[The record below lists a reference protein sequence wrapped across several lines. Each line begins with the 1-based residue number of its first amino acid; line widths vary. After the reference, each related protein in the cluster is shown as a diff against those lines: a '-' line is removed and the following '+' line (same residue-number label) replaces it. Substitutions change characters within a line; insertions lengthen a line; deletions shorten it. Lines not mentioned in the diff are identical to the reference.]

1 MTHVQGQHDGFIRI
15 STPLTHE
22 VIESLRAGDRVLISG
37 VIYTGRDATHRRMFE
52 DMDKDKDKDN
62 DKDGSGQLP
71 FELEGQVIYYMGPTP
86 PRPGKVIGA
95 AGPTTSIRMDSFAPR
110 LLDMGLSG
118 MIGKGYRTQPVIESI
133 QKNRAVYFVAI
144 GGAGALASTAIKGS
158 EVYAYPELGPEAVY
172 KLDVV
177 DFPVIVAN
185 DCVGGDVFVEGV
197 RKYKKK
203 K

>member
-1 MTHVQGQHDGFIRI
+1 MSDVQGQHDDFIRI

-37 VIYTGRDATHRRMFE
+37 IIYTGRDATHRRMFE
-52 DMDKDKDKDN
+52 DMDKGN
-62 DKDGSGQLP
+62 GGSGQLP
-71 FELEGQVIYYMGPTP
+71 FELVGQIIYYMGPTP

-133 QKNRAVYFVAI
+133 KKNKAVYFVAI
-144 GGAGALASTAIKGS
+144 GGAGALASIAIKES
-158 EVYAYPELGPEAVY
+158 VVYAYPELGPEAVY
-172 KLDVV
+172 KLEVV

-185 DCVGGDVFVEGV
+185 DCVGGDVFVEEVGKY
-197 RKYKKK
+197 RKYKK
-203 K
+203 